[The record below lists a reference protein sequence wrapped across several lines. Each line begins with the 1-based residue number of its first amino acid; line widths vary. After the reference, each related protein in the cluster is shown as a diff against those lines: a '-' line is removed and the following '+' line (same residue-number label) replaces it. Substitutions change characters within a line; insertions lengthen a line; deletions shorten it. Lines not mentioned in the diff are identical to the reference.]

1 MSIFS
6 QFKNLLGVSG
16 NKDKIDNLKSN
27 FLDLLLQVNKLLEGS
42 NKLILSKKSPHF
54 IEVDK
59 IVKNIKT
66 LIEPLRDVL
75 VKLVGKRNSILADIE
90 KEYDQYQ
97 QDNDLER
104 LKRIDSLVYLYISD
118 LQNFLGSFMEIENTH
133 YVSLNA
139 KTLKK
144 DILEIEILLN
154 SLIRE
159 SNKFRISLE
168 QEIKN
173 K

>member
-27 FLDLLLQVNKLLEGS
+27 FLDLLLQVNKLLEGL

-104 LKRIDSLVYLYISD
+104 LK
-118 LQNFLGSFMEIENTH
+118 
-133 YVSLNA
+133 
-139 KTLKK
+139 K